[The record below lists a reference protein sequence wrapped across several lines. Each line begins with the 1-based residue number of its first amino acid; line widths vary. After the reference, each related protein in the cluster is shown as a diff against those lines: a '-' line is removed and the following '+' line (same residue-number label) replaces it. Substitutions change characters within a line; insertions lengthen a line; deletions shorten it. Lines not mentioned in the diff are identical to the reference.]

1 MRYVILLITML
12 GIVVV
17 GGGFGYLLAAENIRT
32 DLPDIQ
38 QSYTTHI
45 YDIKGNEIAVVHAE
59 EDREPTT
66 IDKVPNHLKNA
77 FLAVEDA
84 RFYQHIGIDVRG
96 IMRALWENIRHQSV
110 MEGGSTITQQ
120 LARNYYLTQEQSYHR
135 KIQEMFLALKIEH
148 RHTKDEIL
156 ELYLNQ
162 IYFGRGAYG
171 VQAASKAYFGKNVED
186 LDLNECA
193 MLAGIPKSPNY
204 YSPMDNMEA
213 AQERKAVVLNQ
224 MAKYGYISASTA
236 QKTAAEGVHLAKPVP
251 KEGKANYFVDYVIQT
266 MIDKYGADGLYKGG
280 LKIYTTLDMDA
291 QQAAEEAM
299 KNLPEMK
306 DANGLK
312 QPQGALVAIDPHT
325 GYIKAMV
332 GGRGT
337 DMFNRAALAERQ
349 PGSAFK
355 PFVFAAALESGYTPS
370 TVVDDSPLNIY
381 GWSPQNYNRGF
392 SGSVPLQYAC
402 EQSLNVASVRVAQ
415 DVGIDKAINLA
426 REMGISTIVMEGDK
440 NDVNLSTALGGMTK
454 GVTPLELTSA
464 YCTFANKGR
473 YVKHTAIAKV
483 LDRNGN
489 VLEAYPMPDKTKQV
503 LKEKTADYL
512 NTMLRGVVARGT
524 GTAANINET
533 VAGKTGTTSDYHDAW
548 FVGYV
553 PDLVVGVWIGC
564 DDNQQM
570 GTMTGGTL
578 PAHIWTIFMKKV
590 IEGNN
595 KV

>member
-59 EDREPTT
+59 EDREPAT

-236 QKTAAEGVHLAKPVP
+236 QKTAAEEVHLAKPVP

-402 EQSLNVASVRVAQ
+402 EQSLNVATVRVAQ
-415 DVGIDKAINLA
+415 DVGIDKVINLA

-489 VLEAYPMPDKTKQV
+489 VLESYPMPDKTKQV
-503 LKEKTADYL
+503 LKEKTVDYL

-578 PAHIWTIFMKKV
+578 PAHIWTIFMKKI

>member
-38 QSYTTHI
+38 PSYTTHI

-59 EDREPTT
+59 EDREPAT

-236 QKTAAEGVHLAKPVP
+236 QKTAAEEVHLAKPVP

-355 PFVFAAALESGYTPS
+355 PFVFAAALEAGYTPS

-402 EQSLNVASVRVAQ
+402 EQSLNVATVRVAQ
-415 DVGIDKAINLA
+415 DVGIDKVINLA

>member
-38 QSYTTHI
+38 PSYTTHI

-59 EDREPTT
+59 EDREPAT

-236 QKTAAEGVHLAKPVP
+236 QKTAAEEVHLAKPVP

-578 PAHIWTIFMKKV
+578 PAHIWTIFMKKI

>member
-59 EDREPTT
+59 EDREPAT

-236 QKTAAEGVHLAKPVP
+236 QKTAAEEVHLAKPVP

-291 QQAAEEAM
+291 QRAAEEAM

-402 EQSLNVASVRVAQ
+402 EQSLNVATVRVAQ
-415 DVGIDKAINLA
+415 DVGIDKVINLA

-489 VLEAYPMPDKTKQV
+489 VLEAYPVPDKTKQV

-570 GTMTGGTL
+570 GTMTGGTV
-578 PAHIWTIFMKKV
+578 PAHIWTIFMKKI

>member
-1 MRYVILLITML
+1 MRYLIILITML
-12 GIVVV
+12 IIVVV
-17 GGGFGYLLAAENIRT
+17 GGGFGYLLAAENIRS

-59 EDREPTT
+59 EDREPAT

-236 QKTAAEGVHLAKPVP
+236 QKTAAEEVHLAKPVP

-402 EQSLNVASVRVAQ
+402 EQSLNVATVRVAQ

-489 VLEAYPMPDKTKQV
+489 VLESYPMPDKTKQV

-578 PAHIWTIFMKKV
+578 PAHIWSIFMKKI

>member
-1 MRYVILLITML
+1 
-12 GIVVV
+12 
-17 GGGFGYLLAAENIRT
+17 
-32 DLPDIQ
+32 
-38 QSYTTHI
+38 
-45 YDIKGNEIAVVHAE
+45 
-59 EDREPTT
+59 
-66 IDKVPNHLKNA
+66 
-77 FLAVEDA
+77 VEDA

-236 QKTAAEGVHLAKPVP
+236 QKTAAEEVHLAKPVP

-291 QQAAEEAM
+291 QRAAEEAM

-440 NDVNLSTALGGMTK
+440 NDVNLSTVLGGMTK

-489 VLEAYPMPDKTKQV
+489 VLEAYPVPDKTKQV

-570 GTMTGGTL
+570 GTMTGGTV
-578 PAHIWTIFMKKV
+578 PAHIWTIFMKKI

>member
-1 MRYVILLITML
+1 ML

-59 EDREPTT
+59 EDREPAT

-236 QKTAAEGVHLAKPVP
+236 QKTAAEEVHLAKPVP

-402 EQSLNVASVRVAQ
+402 EQSLNVATVRVAQ

-489 VLEAYPMPDKTKQV
+489 VLEAYPVPDKTKQV

-524 GTAANINET
+524 GTAANINDT

-578 PAHIWTIFMKKV
+578 PAHIWTIFMKKI

>member
-402 EQSLNVASVRVAQ
+402 EQSLNVATVRVAQ

>member
-59 EDREPTT
+59 EDREPAT

-236 QKTAAEGVHLAKPVP
+236 QKTAAEEVHLAKPVP

-355 PFVFAAALESGYTPS
+355 PFVFAAALEAGYTPS

-402 EQSLNVASVRVAQ
+402 EQSLNVATVRVAQ
-415 DVGIDKAINLA
+415 DVGIDKVINLA

-512 NTMLRGVVARGT
+512 NTMLRGGVARGT

-578 PAHIWTIFMKKV
+578 PAHIWTIFMKKI

>member
-38 QSYTTHI
+38 PSYTTHI

-59 EDREPTT
+59 EDREPAT

-236 QKTAAEGVHLAKPVP
+236 QKTAAEEVHLAKPVP

-578 PAHIWTIFMKKV
+578 PAHIWSIFMKKI

>member
-402 EQSLNVASVRVAQ
+402 EQSLNVATVRVAQ

-578 PAHIWTIFMKKV
+578 PAHIWSIFMKKI

>member
-38 QSYTTHI
+38 PSYTTHI

-59 EDREPTT
+59 EDREPAT

-171 VQAASKAYFGKNVED
+171 VQAASKAYFGKNVDD

-236 QKTAAEGVHLAKPVP
+236 QKTAAEEVHLAKPVP

-355 PFVFAAALESGYTPS
+355 PFVFAAALEAGYTPS

-392 SGSVPLQYAC
+392 SGSVPLRYVC

-489 VLEAYPMPDKTKQV
+489 ILEAYPVPDKTKQV

-578 PAHIWTIFMKKV
+578 PAHIWTIFMKKI

>member
-59 EDREPTT
+59 EDREPAT

-120 LARNYYLTQEQSYHR
+120 LVRNYYLTQEQSYHR

-236 QKTAAEGVHLAKPVP
+236 QKTAAEEVHLAKPVP

-291 QQAAEEAM
+291 QRAAEEAM

-402 EQSLNVASVRVAQ
+402 EQSLNVATVRVAQ
-415 DVGIDKAINLA
+415 DVGIDKVINLA

-489 VLEAYPMPDKTKQV
+489 VLEAYPVPDKTKQV

-570 GTMTGGTL
+570 GTMTGGTV
-578 PAHIWTIFMKKV
+578 PAHIWTIFMKKI